1 MNHPML
7 PRAAGVCFVLW
18 LALLVPTA
26 PAAQGPG
33 KVLDVSPSS
42 TRELREWD
50 TETAAMI
57 RSGELQVR
65 QIRADTLLP
74 GRMTRR
80 ADQYYK
86 GIRVFGGNVV
96 LQLQRGVTTS
106 LFGTRL
112 HRHRRQHRAGGG
124 RRRGARTNRGAR
136 RR

>member
-1 MNHPML
+1 ML

-26 PAAQGPG
+26 PTAQGPG

-57 RSGELQVR
+57 RSGDLEVR

-80 ADQYYK
+80 ADQ
-86 GIRVFGGNVV
+86 V
-96 LQLQRGVTTS
+96 LTKASASSAATS
-106 LFGTRL
+106 CSSSS
-112 HRHRRQHRAGGG
+112 A
-124 RRRGARTNRGAR
+124 A
-136 RR
+136 